1 MKIKKKEILVRKQKI
16 FEILIFRLGF
26 VKTWISG
33 GMAGVCFWLI
43 MFPVDAIKSRIQ
55 VFKPNMS
62 FQKYTL
68 EIIKNEGKIS
78 CPNT

>member
-1 MKIKKKEILVRKQKI
+1 
-16 FEILIFRLGF
+16 
-26 VKTWISG
+26 
-33 GMAGVCFWLI
+33 MAGVCFWLI

-62 FQKYTL
+62 FPKYTL

-78 CPNT
+78 CSNT